1 MSSFW
6 SAWIIVLTV
15 ISFILIVWL
24 LFSNRKITVD
34 ENRKTTGHVYDGIEE
49 YDNPLPAWWIKMFV
63 ISIIFGVGY
72 LIAYPGL
79 GNFPGL
85 LNWTSV
91 GQWEEEVERADQANA
106 ELYQSFMQQDAVALA
121 DDDKAMR
128 IGKRLFANNCAV
140 CHGVNAEGSYGF
152 PNLTD
157 NDWLYGGK
165 PDQIRQSITHGRNG
179 MMPAWESMLGD
190 EGLAAMTQ
198 HVLSLSADNAASSA
212 EAEPSAA
219 AQQYAQLCASCHG
232 ADGTGNPILGAPDL
246 TDDTWLYGGDPGRIK
261 HSIAKGRSGKM
272 PAHKDMLSAEK
283 IHLLTAYVYQLSQD
297 SPQTASR

>member
-15 ISFILIVWL
+15 ISFVLIVWL

-34 ENRKTTGHVYDGIEE
+34 ENRRTTGHVYDGIEE
-49 YDNPLPAWWIKMFV
+49 YDNPLPSWWIKMFV
-63 ISIIFGVGY
+63 ISIVFGVGY

-91 GQWEEEVERADQANA
+91 GQWEAEVERADQANA
-106 ELYQSFMQQDAVALA
+106 ELYQSFMQKDVVALA

-128 IGKRLFANNCAV
+128 IGKRLFANNCSV

-157 NDWLYGGK
+157 SDWLYGGQ
-165 PDQIRQSITHGRNG
+165 PEQIRQSIAAGRNG
-179 MMPAWESMLGD
+179 MMPGWEAMLG
-190 EGLAAMTQ
+190 EQGLAEMTQ
-198 HVLSLSADNAASSA
+198 YVLSLSESENPATDDTGNGAK
-212 EAEPSAA
+212 
-219 AQQYAQLCASCHG
+219 QQFAQLCASCHG
-232 ADGTGNPILGAPDL
+232 ADGTGNPMLGAPDL
-246 TDDTWLYGGDPGRIK
+246 SDDTWLYGGDPGRIK

-272 PAHKDMLSAEK
+272 PAHKDMLSADK
-283 IHLLTAYVYQLSQD
+283 IHLLTAYVYQLSQN